1 MTKERQIGDKCNAL
15 ISVCLQQLTENRI
28 DHSAR
33 TSKCFMARVTMLS
46 IEQIQTACSRSEPV
60 ILGDPLSRLTE
71 LPLQATYYPFG
82 FPVEIA
88 TNSEDILRTAE
99 NSWKDFHKLFET
111 QPIQLRV
118 AITEGHSSTC
128 PPAPLCKVQRNLLS
142 NIADSENFAVC
153 DIAQSFSFL
162 SLTKAAVAH
171 DTYLRFYFLEAAVLC
186 HLATRYAT
194 PIHSGC
200 VELNG
205 SGILICGDS
214 GAGKSTLS
222 YACAQAGW
230 TYITDDGSY
239 LINDRK
245 DRLIVGNCNQ
255 ARFRPSSAM
264 FFPELDGHEVTR
276 RAEDGKPSI
285 ELSTAPFEH
294 ITRSHT
300 AHIEHVIFLN
310 RREPKCQEL
319 VPFSRDVARYFMR
332 QPLFSTPEM
341 MEIQI
346 AAIERLLAANV
357 LELRYQNLEWGVERL
372 TRLIT
377 EGR

>member
-1 MTKERQIGDKCNAL
+1 
-15 ISVCLQQLTENRI
+15 
-28 DHSAR
+28 
-33 TSKCFMARVTMLS
+33 MLS

-60 ILGDPLSRLTE
+60 VLGDPVSRLTA

-99 NSWKDFHKLFET
+99 NSWKGFQKLFDT

-118 AITEGHSSTC
+118 AITEGRSSTC
-128 PPAPLCKVQRNLLS
+128 PPAPLCRVQRNLLS

-162 SLTKAAVAH
+162 SLTKAAVTH
-171 DTYLRFYFLEAAVLC
+171 ETYLRYYFLEAAVLC
-186 HLATRYAT
+186 HLATRYTT

-222 YACAQAGW
+222 YACAHAGW
-230 TYITDDGSY
+230 TYITDDASF
-239 LINDRK
+239 LINDRE
-245 DRLIVGNCNQ
+245 DRLVVGNCNQ

-264 FFPELDGHEVTR
+264 FFPELEGHEVTQ

-294 ITRSHT
+294 IARSHT
-300 AHIEHVIFLN
+300 SHVEHVIFLN

-319 VPFSRDVARYFMR
+319 VPFSREVARYFMR
-332 QPLFSTPEM
+332 QTLFSTPEM
-341 MEIQI
+341 METQS

-357 LELRYQNLEWGVERL
+357 LELRYHDLQWGVERL

>member
-1 MTKERQIGDKCNAL
+1 
-15 ISVCLQQLTENRI
+15 
-28 DHSAR
+28 
-33 TSKCFMARVTMLS
+33 MLS

-60 ILGDPLSRLTE
+60 ILGDPVSMLTE

-99 NSWKDFHKLFET
+99 NSWRGFHKLFDT
-111 QPIQLRV
+111 QPIQLRI
-118 AITEGHSSTC
+118 AIAERRSSAC

-153 DIAQSFSFL
+153 DIAQGFSFL

-171 DTYLRFYFLEAAVLC
+171 DTYLRYYFLEAAVLC
-186 HLATRYAT
+186 HLATRHTT
-194 PIHSGC
+194 PIHSAC

-205 SGILICGDS
+205 SGVLICGDS

-230 TYITDDGSY
+230 TYITDDASF
-239 LINDRK
+239 LINGRE
-245 DRLIVGNCNQ
+245 DRLVVGNCNQ
-255 ARFRPSSAM
+255 ARFRPSSAK
-264 FFPELDGHEVTR
+264 FFPELAGQEVTQ

-285 ELSTAPFEH
+285 ELCTAPLDH
-294 ITRSHT
+294 IARSHT
-300 AHIEHVIFLN
+300 SHVEHMIFLN
-310 RREPKCQEL
+310 RREPKRQEL
-319 VPFSRDVARYFMR
+319 VPFSREVARYFIR

-341 MEIQI
+341 MEKQS
-346 AAIERLLAANV
+346 ASIERLLATNV
-357 LELRYQNLEWGVERL
+357 LELRYHDLEWGVERL
-372 TRLIT
+372 TRLIV

>member
-1 MTKERQIGDKCNAL
+1 MTKERQISDKRDAL

-28 DHSAR
+28 DDGAR
-33 TSKCFMARVTMLS
+33 YSKCSIAWVTMLS

-60 ILGDPLSRLTE
+60 TLGDPVSRLTE
-71 LPLQATYYPFG
+71 LPLQATHYPFG

-88 TNSEDILRTAE
+88 TNSEDILHAAE
-99 NSWKDFHKLFET
+99 NSWKGFYKLFDT
-111 QPIQLRV
+111 QPIQLRI
-118 AITEGHSSTC
+118 AITEGHSSTS
-128 PPAPLCKVQRNLLS
+128 PPAPLCMVQRNLLS

-153 DIAQSFSFL
+153 DIAQGFSFL

-171 DTYLRFYFLEAAVLC
+171 DTYLRYYFLEAAVLC
-186 HLATRYAT
+186 HLATRYTT
-194 PIHSGC
+194 PIHSAC

-214 GAGKSTLS
+214 GAGKSTLA

-230 TYITDDGSY
+230 TYITDDASY
-239 LINDRK
+239 LINHRE
-245 DRLIVGNCNQ
+245 DRLVVGNCYQ
-255 ARFRPSSAM
+255 ARFRPASAK
-264 FFPELDGHEVTR
+264 FFPELAGHEVTQ

-285 ELSTAPFEH
+285 ELCTAPFEH
-294 ITRSHT
+294 IARSQTSHVE
-300 AHIEHVIFLN
+300 HIIFLN
-310 RREPKCQEL
+310 RRDPKCQEL
-319 VPFSRDVARYFMR
+319 VPFSREVARHFMR

-341 MEIQI
+341 MEVQS
-346 AAIERLLAANV
+346 AAIERLLARSV
-357 LELRYQNLEWGVERL
+357 LELRYHDLAWGVERL